1 MPLIEVAP
9 VYPRNAQ
16 RRRRE
21 GYVLLEFIVDADG
34 RVRDPVVI
42 EESPKG
48 VFGAAAVEAARS
60 FRYVPKVVDG
70 VLVSTAGVRN
80 KITFELR

>member
-1 MPLIEVAP
+1 
-9 VYPRNAQ
+9 
-16 RRRRE
+16 
-21 GYVLLEFIVDADG
+21 
-34 RVRDPVVI
+34 VI

-48 VFGAAAVEAARS
+48 VFGAAAIEGAKS